1 MALPKLGVPQYE
13 LSLPSTGKTV
23 KYRPFLVKEEKV
35 LLLAMESQEEKQ
47 VIDAVK
53 NVLKSCVISRIKVD
67 QLPSFDLEYLF
78 LKIRAAAIGEV
89 IEMTVTCTDDGET
102 NATATINIDEVE
114 VTGSKYLDKESIKN
128 RFFNIQAEE
137 VMQEST
143 LERALLELNDVRGV
157 TARSTLKRGKI
168 SGSSDIVLEVEEGR
182 PYYFG
187 MDADNFGS
195 EFTGQARFGTTA
207 IANSLWKFS
216 DEVFLRMVKS
226 DDDQNLLTG
235 YYQLP
240 LDKFGR
246 STFKVGYHYCPGK
259 VI

>member
-114 VTGSKYLDKESIKN
+114 VTKEEGHNRKIMLTDTTGILMKYPSMDRFIESQFLNKGIDADHIFSFIAEHIEQIFDEEEVYDSSTTSKKEFREFVESLTTKQFESIQKFYETMPKLSHTFTVVN
-128 RFFNIQAEE
+128 PNTGNECEYTIEGLQSFFA
-137 VMQEST
+137 
-143 LERALLELNDVRGV
+143 
-157 TARSTLKRGKI
+157 
-168 SGSSDIVLEVEEGR
+168 
-182 PYYFG
+182 
-187 MDADNFGS
+187 
-195 EFTGQARFGTTA
+195 
-207 IANSLWKFS
+207 
-216 DEVFLRMVKS
+216 
-226 DDDQNLLTG
+226 
-235 YYQLP
+235 
-240 LDKFGR
+240 
-246 STFKVGYHYCPGK
+246 
-259 VI
+259 

>member
-35 LLLAMESQEEKQ
+35 LLLAMESQDEKQ

-102 NATATINIDEVE
+102 SATASINIDEVE
-114 VTGSKYLDKESIKN
+114 VTKEEGHDRKIMLTDTTGILMKYPSMDRFIESQFLNKGIDADHIFSFIAEHIEQIFDEEEVYDSSTTSKKEFREFVESLTTKQFESIQKFYETMPRLSHTFTVVN
-128 RFFNIQAEE
+128 PNTGNECEYTIEGLQSFFA
-137 VMQEST
+137 
-143 LERALLELNDVRGV
+143 
-157 TARSTLKRGKI
+157 
-168 SGSSDIVLEVEEGR
+168 
-182 PYYFG
+182 
-187 MDADNFGS
+187 
-195 EFTGQARFGTTA
+195 
-207 IANSLWKFS
+207 
-216 DEVFLRMVKS
+216 
-226 DDDQNLLTG
+226 
-235 YYQLP
+235 
-240 LDKFGR
+240 
-246 STFKVGYHYCPGK
+246 
-259 VI
+259 